1 MPESVCH
8 SSGADAAASALTIYC
23 PYTDRDIPVD
33 DSNPEHI
40 IPLSLGGL
48 NSFTLPVS
56 QDFNS
61 RVGSEIDGALANDF
75 LVMAER
81 DKHRVKGHSGKHPE
95 YVIRNASNADTGEPL
110 RVTLGQRNGLRLWS
124 PREQRDVTGRGQK
137 VNIQFKLDLDV
148 EARFIAKV
156 ALSAGYFFYGD
167 QFRHHVKHEDFR
179 TIMNYRPNEMGDLL
193 ETVEAKY
200 DHRFREPETH
210 NDTILRAMA
219 ARFAPRSM
227 VALIPNSNSL
237 SVMVGI
243 LGHYLGMLNVPAETR
258 EFPNSAEFR
267 MGHLIVLDKPLAI
280 RDSVWKLLQIM
291 SYPR

>member
-1 MPESVCH
+1 M
-8 SSGADAAASALTIYC
+8 GSAPTIYC
-23 PYTDRDIPVD
+23 PYVDRDIPVD

-56 QDFNS
+56 KDFNS

-81 DKHRVKGHSGKHPE
+81 DKHGVKGHSGKHPQ

-110 RVTLGQRNGLRLWS
+110 QVTLGQTRGLRLWS
-124 PREQRDVTGRGQK
+124 PLEKRDVTGRGQK
-137 VNIQFKLDLDV
+137 VNVQFKLDLDV

-193 ETVEAKY
+193 GTIEARY
-200 DHRFREPETH
+200 DHRFREPETD
-210 NDTILRAMA
+210 NDKILRAMA
-219 ARFAPRSM
+219 AGFAPRSM
-227 VALIPNSNSL
+227 VALMPNSNSL

-243 LGHYLGMLNVPAETR
+243 LGRYLGMLNVPAETSG
-258 EFPNSAEFR
+258 FPNSGEYRWGQF
-267 MGHLIVLDKPLAI
+267 IVLAKPLPI
-280 RDSVWKLLQIM
+280 RDSIWKLLQTM
-291 SYPR
+291 SRPR